1 MKQKLSI
8 IVLLVVIL
16 FQSGC
21 SGMLHHMFKGS
32 VMLEQGKLSVKGL
45 KDIVTVRRDEMG
57 IPFIEANTRDDLAFV
72 TGYINSSDRLNQ
84 MIALKLLSQ
93 GRLSEMAGQP
103 VLEIDK
109 YMRTLNLNK
118 AAGLLYDELSKENR
132 KFLEC
137 YAKGVNAYL
146 GQYKDNMPPE
156 LSLGGYIPDAW
167 EAYDSITILA
177 FVGLSLSFNLH
188 EEIGSLAMARS
199 MGADKTAWVLPVY
212 PDEPIPLDEARKLEG
227 IDLKGMPDTLQGV
240 NKAAEILKSMGLSGV
255 AASNNWAVSGQKAA
269 GKASILANDAH
280 LFLSLPSLWNMM
292 HLRCND
298 MDIAGF
304 GIAGI
309 PCIISGYNG
318 SVAWGQ
324 TMVMADN
331 QDVFLEKLRNNNGKL
346 EYLYKGAWVPTTER
360 EEIIKVRKKDPVRL
374 IVHETIHGP
383 LLNDVISKDPIN
395 HFLIPGP
402 VEMPLG
408 MALSWAAFEPGDK
421 TADAYLNLFKAKS
434 VPEAQGYIRDIEAIS
449 LNIVIADKD
458 NIAWQV
464 TGRYPIRKKG
474 RGLMPSPGWDG
485 EYDWTGF
492 IDPKDF
498 PSSLNPPEGYLATGN
513 NRTVPMDHP
522 QILSSSWYWPD
533 RVERIRELITSKQ
546 AHTYKDSMEMQ
557 LDTRSMSSSR
567 IREVFL
573 LGPLSGDIMKEIEV
587 WKEKDMQDDA
597 IEALEIL
604 ESFDNDMTADSK
616 GALMIGA
623 LMHTLTRGIF
633 LDELGPEESSSWKG
647 YIACNYISYSA
658 VTDHIMVRG
667 DESPLWD
674 DIRTEKKEA
683 KAEILARSL
692 VHAISFIEEKLGTDR
707 GSWTWGRLHQTYFK
721 TESSKMAKHFNIVD
735 RAAMKLFGSFF
746 NRGPFP
752 ASGDHTT
759 LNVSAYIM
767 GQDFDTWLIPS
778 MRMVVDFSLEEPFFA
793 INSTGQSDNPA
804 SPHYEDGINSWLKEE
819 YQNLPFAKNKIE
831 KHYRKV
837 LLLKPDHSEAK

>member
-1 MKQKLSI
+1 MY
-8 IVLLVVIL
+8 
-16 FQSGC
+16 
-21 SGMLHHMFKGS
+21 KGS
-32 VMLEQGKLSVKGL
+32 VMLEQGKLTVKGL
-45 KDIVTVRRDEMG
+45 KDTVTVRRDEMG
-57 IPFIEANTRDDLAFV
+57 IPFIEANTRQDLAFA

-84 MIALKLLSQ
+84 MVTLKLISQ

-118 AAGLLYDELSKENR
+118 AAGLLYDEISEENK

-137 YAKGVNAYL
+137 YAQGVNAYL
-146 GQYKDNMPPE
+146 EQHKDNLPPE
-156 LSLGGYIPDAW
+156 LSLNGYIPDTW

-188 EEIGSLAMARS
+188 EEIGSLAMAQS
-199 MGADKTAWVLPVY
+199 IGPDKTAWVLPVY

-240 NKAAEILKSMGLSGV
+240 GIAAEILTSMGLSGV
-255 AASNNWAVSGQKAA
+255 AASNNWAVSGQRAA

-280 LFLSLPSLWNMM
+280 LFLSLPSMWNMM

-298 MDIAGF
+298 MDVVGF

-318 SVAWGQ
+318 YVAWGQ

-331 QDVFLEKLRNNNGKL
+331 QDVFLEKLRKNNGKL
-346 EYLYKGAWVPTTER
+346 EYLYKGKWVPTTER
-360 EEIIKVRKKDPVRL
+360 EEIIKVRKKDPVRI

-383 LLNDVISKDPIN
+383 LLNDIITKEPIN
-395 HFLIPGP
+395 HFLTPGP
-402 VEMPLG
+402 VEMPFGL
-408 MALSWAAFEPGDK
+408 ALSWAAFEPGDK
-421 TADAYLNLFKAKS
+421 TGEAYINLSKAKS
-434 VPEAQGYIRDIEAIS
+434 VPEALGYIRDIQAIS
-449 LNIVIADKD
+449 LNIVVADRD

-474 RGLMPSPGWDG
+474 RGLMPSPGWNG
-485 EYDWTGF
+485 EYDWTGYL
-492 IDPKDF
+492 DLKDF
-498 PSSLNPPEGYLATGN
+498 PSSLNPPEGYVATGN

-522 QILSSSWYWPD
+522 HVLSSSWYWPD
-533 RVERIRELITSKQ
+533 RVERIRELITSKPV
-546 AHTYKDSMEMQ
+546 HTYKQSMEMQ

-567 IREVFL
+567 IRKVFL
-573 LGPLSGDIMKEIEV
+573 SGPLSGDIMKEIEA
-587 WKEKDMQDDA
+587 WKDKGIQEDA
-597 IEALEIL
+597 REALEIL

-616 GALMIGA
+616 GALMIGT
-623 LMHTLTRGIF
+623 LMHILTRDIF
-633 LDELGPEESSSWKG
+633 LDELGPEDSSSWKG
-647 YIACNYISYSA
+647 FIASNYITYSA
-658 VTDHIMVRG
+658 VTDHIVVRG

-674 DIRTEKKEA
+674 DIRTKSKEV

-692 VHAISFIEEKLGTDR
+692 VHAIRFIEEKLGKDR
-707 GSWTWGRLHQTYFK
+707 GSWTWGRLHKTNFK
-721 TESSKMAKHFNIVD
+721 TESSKMAKRFNIVD
-735 RAAMKLFGSFF
+735 RTAMKLFGSFF

-778 MRMVVDFSLEEPFFA
+778 MRMVVDFNQEEPFFA
-793 INSTGQSDNPA
+793 VNSTGQSDNPA
-804 SPHYEDGINSWLKEE
+804 SPHYEDGISAWRKGE
-819 YQNLPFAKNKIE
+819 YLNLPFAKHRIE

-837 LLLKPDHSEAK
+837 LLLNPDHIEVN